1 MSLDRSAGPRSEVFT
16 TALWDGEF
24 ALADWHLHLA
34 RLTEHAKL
42 LRIELPE
49 NMPQQLE
56 TLLQQERSLK
66 KTTQSHEP
74 KLLVKIKCTQ
84 DGELSVDSRSIDF
97 RNEEV
102 DAITVEAP
110 RWSSKV
116 NGTKHGD
123 WQAYIDARHD
133 AEKKGVDV
141 ALLVHDYAIVDADRA
156 LPVVLDEDGVAW
168 VAAHN
173 EGGVESITF
182 EILSQQLQ
190 NAGIP
195 IQHGRLNERLVARAS
210 EIITLGSGT
219 GACRVLS
226 LDDESIGDGNMLSSL
241 CQTLLENHY
250 QKNETWS
257 DVRLLK

>member
-97 RNEEV
+97 QNEEV

>member
-1 MSLDRSAGPRSEVFT
+1 MDRSTGPRSEVFT
-16 TALWDGEF
+16 TALWDGGF
-24 ALADWHLHLA
+24 ALADWDLHLA
-34 RLTEHAKL
+34 RMTEHAKL
-42 LRIELPE
+42 LRIKLPE
-49 NMPQQLE
+49 NLPKQIE
-56 TLLQQERSLK
+56 TLLQKERSLK
-66 KTTQSHEP
+66 NTTQSHEP
-74 KLLVKIKCTQ
+74 RLLLKIRCAQ

-123 WQAYIDARHD
+123 WQAYVDARHD

-173 EGGVESITF
+173 EGAVKSITF
-182 EILSQQLQ
+182 KTLSQQLQ

-195 IQHGRLNERLVARAS
+195 IQHGRLNERLVARAA

-226 LDDESIGDGNMLSSL
+226 VDDEPLGDSNMLSSL
-241 CQTLLENHY
+241 CQTLLEHHY